1 MEVNETFIKLE
12 HVKYSYEE
20 ETAEGAP
27 EETADASVSYA
38 VDDVSFLVK
47 RGEFLG
53 ILGRNGSGKSTIA
66 RLINALL
73 LPADGVVYV
82 DGVDTKN
89 EEMLW
94 EIRSSVGM
102 VFQNPDNQIIG
113 TSVAEDVA
121 FGPENLGVP
130 REEMIKRVDDAIA
143 FAGISHVRDAAPH
156 LLSGGQKQRVAI
168 AGVLAMA
175 PKCIVLDEATAMLD
189 PKGRH
194 DVLSVV
200 KRLNKEEGIT
210 VIHITHHMDEVADAD
225 YVILVENGKIA
236 GKGTP
241 RELFSDPPAMRRAGL
256 DVPQITG
263 LFEKLALT
271 GMQVPKG
278 VLSEEEAFSFFSKVI
293 APNASSAGSTEAEER
308 GGES

>member
-20 ETAEGAP
+20 DTAGGDANEN
-27 EETADASVSYA
+27 ADASASYA
-38 VDDVSFLVK
+38 VEDVSFLVK

-73 LPADGVVYV
+73 IPADGVVIV
-82 DGVDTKN
+82 DNIDTKN

-113 TSVAEDVA
+113 TSVEEDVA

-130 REEMIKRVDDAIA
+130 REEMIKRVDHAIA
-143 FAGISHVRDAAPH
+143 SAGIAHVRHVEPH

-189 PKGRH
+189 PKGRRN
-194 DVLSVV
+194 VLGVV

-225 YVILVENGKIA
+225 YVILVENGRIA
-236 GKGTP
+236 AKGTP
-241 RELFSDPPAMRRAGL
+241 RELFSDPPAMRKAGL
-256 DVPQITG
+256 DVPQITR
-263 LFEKLALT
+263 LFEELASEGLP
-271 GMQVPKG
+271 VPNG
-278 VLSEEEAFSFFSKVI
+278 ILSGDEAFSFLSERLVP
-293 APNASSAGSTEAEER
+293 AANAESAER
-308 GGES
+308 EGTP